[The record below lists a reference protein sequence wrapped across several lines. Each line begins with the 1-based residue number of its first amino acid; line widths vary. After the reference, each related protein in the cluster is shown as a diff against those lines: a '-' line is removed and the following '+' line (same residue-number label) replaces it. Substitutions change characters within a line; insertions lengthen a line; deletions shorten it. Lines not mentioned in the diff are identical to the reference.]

1 MPPAPGQEEPLKRIT
16 KIVNSLLS
24 NQDCA
29 PFREPVDWRGLEL
42 FDYPQIITNMMDLGT
57 VKRRVERGHYS
68 TAHQVAED
76 IRLVWRNCMTY
87 NADGSDFW
95 LLAKSYA
102 RRFEDRYR
110 KIRQEYDVGEGMDG
124 KDGNGG
130 NSNNS
135 GSNNNS
141 GGGNKGGSGKST
153 KSGRSS
159 SSGVTTASPSSGQG
173 SVPAGPP
180 TLDARARFGSNLFLL
195 SGVELGHVMTTCEL
209 ECPDA
214 LETCTGSGHK
224 SGRHKIEINVDAIP
238 TDIFAT
244 LNTYVTQ
251 KVGNSG
257 AGGGGGGPMSPGSDA
272 GTGRS
277 RKRQR
282 K

>member
-1 MPPAPGQEEPLKRIT
+1 MPPAPGQEEPVKRIT
-16 KIVNSLLS
+16 KIVNSLLA

-57 VKRRVERGHYS
+57 IKRRLERGHYS

-76 IRLVWRNCMTY
+76 IRLVWSNCMTY

-110 KIRQEYDVGEGMDG
+110 KIRQEYDVGENIDG
-124 KDGNGG
+124 KGKGA
-130 NSNNS
+130 S
-135 GSNNNS
+135 GS
-141 GGGNKGGSGKST
+141 SGKST

-159 SSGVTTASPSSGQG
+159 NPTSSVTTASPTSGPS
-173 SVPAGPP
+173 SVPAAPP

-195 SGVELGHVMTTCEL
+195 NGIELGHVLTTCEL
-209 ECPDA
+209 DCPQA
-214 LETCTGSGHK
+214 LESYGK
-224 SGRHKIEINVDAIP
+224 DRYKIEINVDAIP
-238 TDIFAT
+238 TDIFAN

-251 KVGNSG
+251 KVGNIG
-257 AGGGGGGPMSPGSDA
+257 IGGISSSPGSD
-272 GTGRS
+272 TGGGS
-277 RKRQR
+277 GKNRKRQR

>member
-1 MPPAPGQEEPLKRIT
+1 MPPAAGQEEPLKRIT
-16 KIVNSLLS
+16 KIVNSLLA

-42 FDYPQIITNMMDLGT
+42 FDYPQIISTMMDLGT
-57 VKRRVERGHYS
+57 VKRRLERGNYL
-68 TAHQVAED
+68 TTHQVAED

-110 KIRQEYDVGEGMDG
+110 KIRQEYDVGETIED
-124 KDGNGG
+124 KEKGG
-130 NSNNS
+130 S
-135 GSNNNS
+135 S
-141 GGGNKGGSGKST
+141 GGGGGGGKSS
-153 KSGRSS
+153 KSGRLSNQSS
-159 SSGVTTASPSSGQG
+159 ASFTTASPSNSTGP
-173 SVPAGPP
+173 SSTVVPTAPP

-195 SGVELGHVMTTCEL
+195 SGVELGHVLTTCEL
-209 ECPDA
+209 ECPKA
-214 LETCTGSGHK
+214 LETCGND
-224 SGRHKIEINVDAIP
+224 RYKIEINVDDIP
-238 TDIFAT
+238 TDIFAN

-257 AGGGGGGPMSPGSDA
+257 RDGNNGIASSPGSD
-272 GTGRS
+272 TGGAS
-277 RKRQR
+277 GKNRKRQR

>member
-1 MPPAPGQEEPLKRIT
+1 MPPAPGQEEPVKRIT
-16 KIVNSLLS
+16 KIVNSLLA

-42 FDYPQIITNMMDLGT
+42 FDYPQIITKMMDLGT
-57 VKRRVERGHYS
+57 VKRRLERGNYS

-110 KIRQEYDVGEGMDG
+110 KIRQEYDVGEGIEG
-124 KDGNGG
+124 KD
-130 NSNNS
+130 NSNAASAN
-135 GSNNNS
+135 GA
-141 GGGNKGGSGKST
+141 KS
-153 KSGRSS
+153 KSSSS
-159 SSGVTTASPSSGQG
+159 SSGINKNNHGISAVSSPESS
-173 SVPAGPP
+173 SLPSEKP

-195 SGVELGHVMTTCEL
+195 SGVELGHVITTCDL
-209 ECPDA
+209 ECPEA
-214 LETCTGSGHK
+214 LETCGSD
-224 SGRHKIEINVDAIP
+224 RNKIEINVDSIP
-238 TDIFAT
+238 TDIFAN

-251 KVGNSG
+251 KVGNNSDRNNKM
-257 AGGGGGGPMSPGSDA
+257 ATSPGSDTG
-272 GTGRS
+272 GTSGKS
-277 RKRQR
+277 RKKQR

>member
-1 MPPAPGQEEPLKRIT
+1 MPPALGQEEPLKRIT
-16 KIVNSLLS
+16 KIVNSLLA

-42 FDYPQIITNMMDLGT
+42 FDYPQIITDMMDLGT
-57 VKRRVERGHYS
+57 VKRRLERGNYS

-110 KIRQEYDVGEGMDG
+110 KIRQEYDVGECIEDKEKGHIG
-124 KDGNGG
+124 
-130 NSNNS
+130 
-135 GSNNNS
+135 S
-141 GGGNKGGSGKST
+141 GGKNAKPS
-153 KSGRSS
+153 RSS
-159 SSGVTTASPSSGQG
+159 NQGLNFTTASPSSGPS
-173 SVPAGPP
+173 SVPAAPP

-195 SGVELGHVMTTCEL
+195 SGVELGHVLTTCEL

-214 LETCTGSGHK
+214 LETCGND
-224 SGRHKIEINVDAIP
+224 RCKIEINVDDIP
-238 TDIFAT
+238 TDIFAN

-251 KVGNSG
+251 KVGNNGSRG
-257 AGGGGGGPMSPGSDA
+257 NNGIASSPGSDTG
-272 GTGRS
+272 GTSGKN

>member
-1 MPPAPGQEEPLKRIT
+1 MPPAPGQEEPIKRIT
-16 KIVNSLLS
+16 KIVNSLLA

-29 PFREPVDWRGLEL
+29 PFREPVDWRALEL
-42 FDYPQIITNMMDLGT
+42 FDYPQIISKMMDLGT
-57 VKRRVERGHYS
+57 IKRRLERGNYS

-110 KIRQEYDVGEGMDG
+110 KIRQEYDVGEGMEDG
-124 KDGNGG
+124 KVSTPSGG
-130 NSNNS
+130 KSKS
-135 GSNNNS
+135 GS
-141 GGGNKGGSGKST
+141 GSKANPEI
-153 KSGRSS
+153 SS
-159 SSGVTTASPSSGQG
+159 PEASSLPSEK
-173 SVPAGPP
+173 P

-195 SGVELGHVMTTCEL
+195 TGVELGYVITTCEL
-209 ECPDA
+209 ECPEA
-214 LETCTGSGHK
+214 LETYGND
-224 SGRHKIEINVDAIP
+224 RNNIEINVDSIP
-238 TDIFAT
+238 TDIFAN

-251 KVGNSG
+251 KVGNNSEKK
-257 AGGGGGGPMSPGSDA
+257 ANMSPGSDA
-272 GTGRS
+272 GGGSSKS

>member
-1 MPPAPGQEEPLKRIT
+1 MPPAPGQDEPLKRIT
-16 KIVNSLLS
+16 KIVNSLLA

-57 VKRRVERGHYS
+57 IKRRLERGHYS

-110 KIRQEYDVGEGMDG
+110 KIRQEYDVGECIDS
-124 KDGNGG
+124 KDK
-130 NSNNS
+130 
-135 GSNNNS
+135 GSNT
-141 GGGNKGGSGKST
+141 GGGKSA

-159 SSGVTTASPSSGQG
+159 SQSSGFTTASPSSGPS
-173 SVPAGPP
+173 SVPATPS
-180 TLDARARFGSNLFLL
+180 TLDARARFGSNLFSLN
-195 SGVELGHVMTTCEL
+195 GVELGHVLTTCEL

-214 LETCTGSGHK
+214 LETCGND
-224 SGRHKIEINVDAIP
+224 RYKIEINVDAIP
-238 TDIFAT
+238 TDIFAN
-244 LNTYVTQ
+244 LNNYVTQ
-251 KVGNSG
+251 KVGNSSS
-257 AGGGGGGPMSPGSDA
+257 ANISISSSPSGNT
-272 GTGRS
+272 GGRS
-277 RKRQR
+277 TKNRKRQR